1 MSRNNLNWLIW
12 LLNNTKTFKLKL
24 SWFNLIN
31 LVEDKSCDV
40 GCTRLMLVGFTQW
53 LSWKY
58 LKRSIQI
65 VKHQQQVCT
74 HTHAYTSTFTHA
86 YLHTQPCIFLCK
98 WPHPCIH
105 THTHGK
111 LFAIINRTV
120 SAKICTDSCC
130 LTIPLGINKVLSST
144 IILFSI

>member
-40 GCTRLMLVGFTQW
+40 GCTRLTLVGFTQW

-58 LKRSIQI
+58 LKRSKLLNSNNKCVHTPMHIHPLSLMHI
-65 VKHQQQVCT
+65 CIHSPAYSYAND
-74 HTHAYTSTFTHA
+74 HTHAY
-86 YLHTQPCIFLCK
+86 
-98 WPHPCIH
+98 

-130 LTIPLGINKVLSST
+130 LTVSLGINKVLSST